1 MSEASFTLFQNTAVG
16 IEVILYACCLTAFF
30 YPYMAG
36 RKRGHLADIIK
47 MLTVFASYSII
58 YFFNMAVSMGALVC
72 MASVIVLLTLAA
84 KYLGVEKKSALFMGV
99 VFFCIRNLSSLAVA
113 SVNFYTG
120 RHLVKGEEG
129 VERVLRNAALNFCL
143 VELLQLVLFS
153 ALLYMVARQI
163 RKCRMELHIREL
175 CYLLLTPV
183 TGILFVNIL
192 FRILIVTTGELS
204 IQLYEQYPVLIGIV
218 PVAAALFY
226 AGILVTIIS
235 YQKMVGLQ
243 KEKERYFVE
252 QQQVHAI
259 QERMAEVDQFYD
271 GIRRMKHEM
280 KNHLTNIKGLLESGD
295 YGSMGQY
302 ISRMDESMDAFE
314 FSIKTGNAVTDVIV
328 NDRQKAAEKQGIRF
342 RSEFTYPESE
352 RYDAYDIGI
361 IVNNLLQNAL
371 EACGKMR
378 QGDRYIFISSRQKR
392 KFFLIEVRNPFEGE
406 IIMDAD
412 TNLPISTKEKEP
424 FGRQGSMHGI
434 GLSNVKREAE
444 KYMGDVDIRVKKNEF
459 SVTVMLQERRQV

>member
-36 RKRGHLADIIK
+36 RKRGHPADIIK
-47 MLTVFASYSII
+47 MLAVFASYSII

-84 KYLGVEKKSALFMGV
+84 KYLGVEKKTALFMGV

-243 KEKERYFVE
+243 EEKERYFVE

-295 YGSMGQY
+295 YGGMGQY

-314 FSIKTGNAVTDVIV
+314 FSIKTGNAVNHKGAWAAP
-328 NDRQKAAEKQGIRF
+328 NDRGAA
-342 RSEFTYPESE
+342 
-352 RYDAYDIGI
+352 
-361 IVNNLLQNAL
+361 
-371 EACGKMR
+371 GK
-378 QGDRYIFISSRQKR
+378 IF
-392 KFFLIEVRNPFEGE
+392 
-406 IIMDAD
+406 
-412 TNLPISTKEKEP
+412 
-424 FGRQGSMHGI
+424 
-434 GLSNVKREAE
+434 
-444 KYMGDVDIRVKKNEF
+444 
-459 SVTVMLQERRQV
+459 